1 MWNDFVAEMLKLQ
14 AQRKNLVVFAG
25 FALVTLLIMLS
36 LYYSGMSSRHL
47 RTVHEAGASLS
58 DILDGLYFARLVLL
72 PMALMILPIFIC
84 TVAGDMVAGELQEGC
99 LKLYAARPRSRG
111 SIIITRILAM
121 TAFTFAVCLALTVVA
136 LLFGTL
142 VYGMPGLQLVL
153 LDPSLTDSEF
163 SFMSAP
169 QALKRLGV
177 EMIYRVFSL
186 LALGCMTLFFSCIFR
201 RMTTATVVGVT
212 VYFACYFVQM
222 MPDAASIR
230 PYLLTTVMN
239 SANYLWLDMIPWQRL
254 FFSFLHLLGYIVF
267 FGGMSLVAF
276 TYRDL
281 A

>member
-1 MWNDFVAEMLKLQ
+1 MWNDFLAELLKLR
-14 AQRKNLVVFAG
+14 AQRKNFVVFAG
-25 FALVTLLIMLS
+25 FALVTVLIMLS
-36 LYYSGMSSRHL
+36 LYYSGMSRWQTSVIRQ
-47 RTVHEAGASLS
+47 AGSS
-58 DILDGLYFARLVLL
+58 IEDVLDGLYFARIVLL

-111 SIIITRILAM
+111 RIIITRILAM
-121 TAFTFAVCLALTVVA
+121 TAFTFMVCLTLTVAA
-136 LLFGTL
+136 LLIGVL
-142 VYGMPGLQLVL
+142 VYGLPGLQLVL
-153 LDPSLTDSEF
+153 LDPNLTDSEF

-169 QALKRLGV
+169 QAIKRLGV

>member
-1 MWNDFVAEMLKLQ
+1 MWNDFLAELLKLR
-14 AQRKNLVVFAG
+14 AQRKNFVVFAG
-25 FALVTLLIMLS
+25 FALVTVLIMLS
-36 LYYSGMSSRHL
+36 LYYSGMSRWQTSVIRQ
-47 RTVHEAGASLS
+47 AGSS
-58 DILDGLYFARLVLL
+58 IEDVLDGLYFARIVLL

-121 TAFTFAVCLALTVVA
+121 TAFTFVVCLTLTVAA
-136 LLFGTL
+136 LLIGVL
-142 VYGMPGLQLVL
+142 VYGWPGLQLVL
-153 LDPSLTDSEF
+153 LDPNLTDSEF

-169 QALKRLGV
+169 QAIKRLGV

-186 LALGCMTLFFSCIFR
+186 LALGCMTLFFSCVFR

-281 A
+281 D